1 MLQTFL
7 ATLTPM
13 LTLFLCIAVGFVSAK
28 TKILPDTASKTM
40 AKMET
45 WIFCPALS
53 FMTMVR
59 FCTVDT
65 ISTHATNIVMASISV
80 AVAMVI
86 AIPLS
91 KLFVKVDSPERGVY
105 AYALAFANS
114 GYVGDPI
121 VLALFG
127 EEGLAYYKL
136 FCLPLSIVI
145 YTWGISVL
153 TPKTEEKGSTF
164 KRLCNAPTVAMLIG
178 IAVGLSGL
186 GGYLP
191 GFVTSALDT
200 LKACMGPVAML
211 LAGVTIAKY
220 DLLGMIKKK
229 KVYLA
234 TLLRLTAIPA
244 VLIAVLFGAKT
255 LAGALFGLS
264 IGNDVLFLCFF
275 ATAAPLGL
283 NTVVFPEA
291 YGGNPETGASMAM
304 ISHTLCVV
312 SIPLMY
318 ALMVALFGTPFAA

>member
-65 ISTHATNIVMASISV
+65 ISTHATNIVMAAISV
-80 AVAMVI
+80 SVAMII
-86 AIPLS
+86 AIPLA
-91 KLFVKVDSPERGVY
+91 KVFVRENTPERGVY

-153 TPKTEEKGSTF
+153 TPKTEEKGSTL

-178 IAVGLSGL
+178 IAVFLLVGWSLRDLERAKKFRYLAAVAGIAFLLVTLAFGEIVKTIFENTGTDTFGGPIGLRTPRFDKQ
-186 GGYLP
+186 YLFIF
-191 GFVTSALDT
+191 GFVLVLFT
-200 LKACMGPVAML
+200 LFVIQNLIRSKHGRA
-211 LAGVTIAKY
+211 I
-220 DLLGMIKKK
+220 
-229 KVYLA
+229 
-234 TLLRLTAIPA
+234 TAIRDNEIA
-244 VLIAVLFGAKT
+244 ARATGINVTKYKLIGFI
-255 LAGALFGLS
+255 
-264 IGNDVLFLCFF
+264 IGCI
-275 ATAAPLGL
+275 AI
-283 NTVVFPEA
+283 TVIAIF
-291 YGGNPETGASMAM
+291 
-304 ISHTLCVV
+304 
-312 SIPLMY
+312 
-318 ALMVALFGTPFAA
+318 